1 MLSFAV
7 VEGANILIGKETS
20 SESDNWRNVQRT
32 GRNKKERKS
41 RKEKRLKGR

>member
-1 MLSFAV
+1 MLSFAL
-7 VEGANILIGKETS
+7 VEGANFIIGEKTS

-41 RKEKRLKGR
+41 RNGKRMKGR